1 MAKLVHI
8 GVACSSDVK
17 PRPEALSKAVVF
29 ARKLAEF
36 KDEVALLTGGGGG
49 LMTVISKEFSEMGG
63 AVVGVLPLEAEDV
76 PPQHP
81 RWNPY
86 NTIALKTGMTYQ
98 ARSIPLV
105 RSSDSFVV
113 LGGGI
118 GTMIEALLAYAAA
131 KPLVV
136 LTGTGYPSDNLKNI
150 AENGYFDHKKI
161 VKVFFTEDPIEAA
174 EKAYLLAKEYRRS
187 KQKLWSMR

>member
-1 MAKLVHI
+1 VIDLAKLVHI

-17 PRPEALSKAVVF
+17 PRPEAIVKAVTF

-49 LMTVISKEFSEMGG
+49 LMTIISKEYSRLGG
-63 AVVGVLPLEAEDV
+63 IVVGFLPLEAEEV

-86 NTIALKTGMTYQ
+86 NTIALKMGMTYQ

-136 LTGTGYPSDNLKNI
+136 LTGTGYPTDNLEKI
-150 AENGYFDHKKI
+150 AEDGYFDHKRI
-161 VKVFFTEDPIEAA
+161 VKVFFTEDPVEAA
-174 EKAYLLAKEYRRS
+174 EKAYRLARAYRGNI
-187 KQKLWSMR
+187 

>member
-1 MAKLVHI
+1 LAKLLHI
-8 GVACSSDVK
+8 GVACASDVN
-17 PRPEALSKAVVF
+17 PRREALSKAVAF

-36 KDEVALLTGGGGG
+36 KSEVALLTGGGGG
-49 LMTVISKEFSEMGG
+49 LMTVVSKEFGELGG
-63 AVVGVLPLEAEDV
+63 VVVGFLPLEAEDV

-118 GTMIEALLAYAAA
+118 GTMIEALLAYAAG
-131 KPLVV
+131 KPLVI
-136 LTGTGYPSDNLKNI
+136 LTGTGYPTDKLKNL
-150 AENGYFDHKKI
+150 AEDGYFDHKRI
-161 VKVFFTEDPIEAA
+161 VKVFFTDNPVEAA
-174 EKAYLLAKEYRRS
+174 EKAYLMAKERKERI
-187 KQKLWSMR
+187 